1 MNNAELNYIMAEFKP
16 IADSIREFTKKHG
29 FDHISIMDYGKI
41 NMLELSVFHEIPDD
55 SKHFYVDNFLYKE
68 KEIRKET
75 LLLEHKEA

>member
-41 NMLELSVFHEIPDD
+41 DMLELSVFHEIPDD

>member
-16 IADSIREFTKKHG
+16 IADSIKEFTKKHG
-29 FDHISIMDYGKI
+29 FNHLSITDYGKI

>member
-16 IADSIREFTKKHG
+16 IADSIKEFTKKHG
-29 FDHISIMDYGKI
+29 FKHLSITDYGKI

>member
-41 NMLELSVFHEIPDD
+41 DMLEFSIFHDIPDD
-55 SKHFYVDNFLYKE
+55 NKHFYVDNFFYKE
-68 KEIRKET
+68 NEINKET
-75 LLLEHKEA
+75 TLLERSE

>member
-1 MNNAELNYIMAEFKP
+1 MTNTELNYIMAEFKP

>member
-68 KEIRKET
+68 NEINKET
-75 LLLEHKEA
+75 TLLERSE